1 MLILDPSFPVF
12 STTMADQ
19 TWLITDDGQRQPLAP
34 DPAATSEDSDR
45 IYRLYRFLTELEDI
59 LAAETDDAARL
70 AAIAPRVRQLL
81 ISSYWL
87 QMEYKEPDPKTG
99 WAVKFLYRE
108 YQFPLTVQMVTWQ
121 PGTRST
127 IHNHATW
134 GLVALIGGQEKN
146 HFWRRSPTTDHPHRL
161 ESAGELT
168 PSTRG
173 HHHLYPRCHSPG
185 RTAWR
190 RTDNFLQPLRCHPA
204 RSALS
209 VRSRHPNRPQF
220 LNS

>member
-146 HFWRRSPTTDHPHRL
+146 YFWRRSPTADHPHRL

-168 PSTRG
+168 LAPGDIITFTPGAIHQVEPLGDEPTISFN
-173 HHHLYPRCHSPG
+173 LYGVTQRDQRYQYDPATQ
-185 RTAWR
+185 TAR
-190 RTDNFLQPLRCHPA
+190 NF
-204 RSALS
+204 
-209 VRSRHPNRPQF
+209 
-220 LNS
+220 